1 MYSHASKEEENEF
14 KLRKEAIRKYWILN
28 CFSFDYKLDKF
39 DEGEEIFDNDYFLEK
54 SRLYKKD
61 DKYYSLTYLFL
72 SLVKKQKKEGIE
84 KIYIEPIIDLI
95 IAMNKDKIIS
105 TRANYIKKDNYQD
118 ILIDYIDRN
127 DIQKYNISSISA
139 EELKNIISTDDYLL
153 PLIIQHKGT
162 NIYYKQAKKE
172 DFINKFLEHYKV

>member
-1 MYSHASKEEENEF
+1 
-14 KLRKEAIRKYWILN
+14 
-28 CFSFDYKLDKF
+28 
-39 DEGEEIFDNDYFLEK
+39 
-54 SRLYKKD
+54 
-61 DKYYSLTYLFL
+61 
-72 SLVKKQKKEGIE
+72 
-84 KIYIEPIIDLI
+84 
-95 IAMNKDKIIS
+95 MNKDKIIS

-127 DIQKYNISSISA
+127 DKQKYNISSISA
-139 EELKNIISTDDYLL
+139 EELKNIISNDDYLL